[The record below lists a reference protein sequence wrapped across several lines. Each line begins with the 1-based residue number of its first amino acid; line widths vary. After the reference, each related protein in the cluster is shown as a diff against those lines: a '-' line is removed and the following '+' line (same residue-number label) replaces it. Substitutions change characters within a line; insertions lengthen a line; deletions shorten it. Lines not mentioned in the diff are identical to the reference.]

1 MFLNPKIGLNNYNC
15 KRLNV
20 ISKQIEA
27 ILYRLLQIWGTNEFN
42 LYWTWNIPLKL

>member
-1 MFLNPKIGLNNYNC
+1 MLLNPKIGPNNYNC

-27 ILYRLLQIWGTNEFN
+27 ILYRLLQIWGQN
-42 LYWTWNIPLKL
+42 

>member
-1 MFLNPKIGLNNYNC
+1 MLLNPKIGPNNYNC

-27 ILYRLLQIWGTNEFN
+27 ILLSRYTGIQERGDEDSDKRGI
-42 LYWTWNIPLKL
+42 